1 MENIKLETTILSS
14 GIILLLAVGCGFSV
28 ANVYYAQPLLDI
40 IGETFNINE
49 AKLGIVVTISQ
60 IGYGLGLFL
69 LVPLSDLADSRKLI
83 IYQFILLALFLIV
96 VSFAPS
102 FIVLLA
108 GMFLVGTMAV
118 VTQSMV
124 AYAASMSDNQSR
136 GQVVGTV
143 TSGVVVGLLLARTV
157 AGTLT
162 QFTGWRSVYLFSAI
176 MSLILGLTFFL
187 VLPPPNPNKRVAL
200 SYPKLLVS
208 MFTLFRRHRLLT
220 MRSFVG
226 LFIFA
231 AGQVLWTP
239 MVLPLSQAP
248 FSFSHM
254 TIGLFGLAG
263 VMGVIGA
270 SKAGSLADRGYA
282 KWTSLIALILMII
295 SWIFTGLIYQSL
307 LFLIFGIIIF
317 DMGLQAVHVTNQS
330 IILKID
336 PEASGRITAGYMIF
350 YSIGSAIGSV
360 TSTFVFSKYGW
371 IGVCM
376 LGLVFGILALIS
388 WLKSVK
394 NS

>member
-69 LVPLSDLADSRKLI
+69 LVPLGDLADSRKLI
-83 IYQFILLALFLIV
+83 IYQFILLALFLMV
-96 VSFAPS
+96 VSLASS

-124 AYAASMSDNQSR
+124 AYAASMSDHQSR
-136 GQVVGTV
+136 GQVVGAV

-176 MSLILGLTFFL
+176 LSLILGLTFFL
-187 VLPPPNPNKRVAL
+187 VLPPPNRNKRAAL
-200 SYPKLLVS
+200 SYPKLLLS

-295 SWIFTGLIYQSL
+295 SWIFTAFIYQSL

-371 IGVCM
+371 TGVCM
-376 LGLVFGILALIS
+376 LGLVFGLLALIS
-388 WLKSVK
+388 WIKSVK
-394 NS
+394 T